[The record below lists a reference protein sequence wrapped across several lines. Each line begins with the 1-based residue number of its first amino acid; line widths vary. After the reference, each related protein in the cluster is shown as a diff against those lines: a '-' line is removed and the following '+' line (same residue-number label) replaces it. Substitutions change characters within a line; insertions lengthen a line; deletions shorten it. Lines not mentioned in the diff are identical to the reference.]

1 MFENKSILEI
11 TSLIKSK
18 EILVKDVVEFYLE
31 RIKKYNPALNAIVLQ
46 KEEEKIFDEVK
57 VKDKEDDKLKPLFG
71 LPLACKD
78 LFDIKGIPSTY
89 GFLPYKNNIAKKNS
103 LIVDRLIN
111 SGAII
116 IGKTN
121 TAELGVGGHTCLLYT
136 SPSPRD

>member
-46 KEEEKIFDEVK
+46 KEEEQIFHEINL
-57 VKDKEDDKLKPLFG
+57 KDKEDNKSKPLFG

-78 LFDIKGIPSTY
+78 LFDIEGIPSTY

-103 LIVDRLIN
+103 STKILHGGNQSKGGEYKDGFYSVLIASPVD
-111 SGAII
+111 
-116 IGKTN
+116 
-121 TAELGVGGHTCLLYT
+121 
-136 SPSPRD
+136 

>member
-18 EILVKDVVEFYLE
+18 EATVKEVVKFYLE
-31 RIKKYNPALNAIVLQ
+31 RIKQYNPALNAIVLQ
-46 KEEEKIFDEVK
+46 KEEEQIFHEVNL
-57 VKDKEDDKLKPLFG
+57 KDNEDNKLKPLFG

-78 LFDIKGIPSTY
+78 LFDIEGIPSTY
-89 GFLPYKNNIAKKNS
+89 GFPPYKNNIAKKNS

-121 TAELGVGGHTCLLYT
+121 TAEL
-136 SPSPRD
+136 